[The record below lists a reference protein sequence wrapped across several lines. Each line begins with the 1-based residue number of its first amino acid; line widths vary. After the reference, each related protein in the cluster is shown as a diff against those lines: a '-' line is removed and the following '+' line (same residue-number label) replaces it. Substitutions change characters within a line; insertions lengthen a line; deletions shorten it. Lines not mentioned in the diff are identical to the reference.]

1 MNFPKINKKKIIR
14 KVEGYIRS
22 SLRFFFKLTKVKF
35 IYLDEHPFQR
45 QAVLYMPNH
54 VSSLDV
60 LFLYAFLPKGTYFAL
75 TKHEMKRKSVR
86 WLMRFAPV
94 VSFNY
99 HSPADAKKL
108 MDILGKN
115 HSCVLFV
122 EGKITVTGN
131 LMKIY
136 EAHGILADR
145 ANVPL
150 VPVWING
157 PQHGFFSRVKK
168 KMYSRFLPKTTIS
181 IQHPITFKMGE
192 KGKKDRNFISNELYR
207 MMLNISFQATYNPDT
222 SFFYELVQTAKI
234 NAKKEFFF
242 RPKVVFDPMHEQG
255 FSYKD
260 ILVLSFVYGMQIKK
274 QVPMQEHVGIL
285 LANSIDNLAC
295 FIGCLAYDRV
305 AAMLNFSAG
314 FQSVSHCINL
324 AGIKTVVTSRL
335 FIENYPE
342 WPEKMKQ
349 NGVSLLYI
357 EDMQKS
363 LYYRLK
369 AWCAYKA
376 KYVPYRY
383 SGLKKAVVLF
393 TSGSESLPK
402 AVVLSH
408 QNITAN
414 IHQFA
419 SLIDINRTDVLFNA
433 LPMFHSF
440 GLVTGTLYPLLCGG
454 RLYLYPTPLHYR
466 QIPEIIYRIGATMM
480 FGTDTFLKNYAKVA
494 HPFDM
499 HTLRF
504 VLGGAEM
511 IQASTRNLWMERF
524 GVRLFEGYGATEC
537 SPVVTVNNRIFC
549 HFGSV
554 GQFLPAI
561 RFKLRKVDG
570 ISKGGEL
577 CVKGPNIMMGY
588 ISSED
593 CHKIIPLEDGWYA
606 TGDIVEIDDLGFV
619 FIKGRLRMFA
629 KIGGEMV
636 SLSLVENIAREVNPK
651 GEYAAVS
658 VAHETK
664 GEQIVLVATIKGFS
678 LTQMND
684 FIKKGEYSELLLPRV
699 VLYKDK
705 IPLLPS
711 GKRDNTALR
720 AWVVEKIKKA

>member
-1 MNFPKINKKKIIR
+1 MSSLKINKKKAE
-14 KVEGYIRS
+14 KYIRS
-22 SLRFFFKLTKVKF
+22 FLRFFFRLTKVKVV
-35 IYLDEHPFQR
+35 YLDEHPFQK
-45 QAVLYMPNH
+45 QTVLYMPNH

-75 TKHEMKRKSVR
+75 TEHEMRRKSVR
-86 WLMRFAPV
+86 WLMHFAPV
-94 VSFNY
+94 ISFNY

-108 MDILGKN
+108 IDILSKK
-115 HSCVLFV
+115 HSCVLFA
-122 EGKITVTGN
+122 EGKITRTGN

-136 EAHGILADR
+136 EAHGVLADR
-145 ANVPL
+145 AKVPL
-150 VPVWING
+150 VPIWING
-157 PQHGFFSRVKK
+157 PQYGYFSKVKK
-168 KMYSRFLPKTTIS
+168 KTYSRFLPKTTIS
-181 IQHPITFKMGE
+181 IQNPISFQMGE

-234 NAKKEFFF
+234 NAKKEIFF
-242 RPKVVFDPMHEQG
+242 RPKVIFDPAHEEG
-255 FSYKD
+255 ISYKD
-260 ILVLSFVYGMQIKK
+260 LLTLSFLYGQQIKSY
-274 QVPMQEHVGIL
+274 VPEQENVGIL
-285 LANSIDNLAC
+285 IPNSIDTLAC
-295 FIGCLAYDRV
+295 LTGCLAYDRV

-314 FQSVSHCINL
+314 FQSIQHCIKL
-324 AGIKTVVTSRL
+324 AGIKTIITSRL
-335 FIENYPE
+335 FMEEHSEWIE
-342 WPEKMKQ
+342 KITQ
-349 NGVSLLYI
+349 SGITLLYV

-363 LYYRLK
+363 YWHHLTS
-369 AWCAYKA
+369 WIDYKI

-383 SGLKKAVVLF
+383 SGLKRAVVLF
-393 TSGSESLPK
+393 TSGSETLPK

-419 SLIDINRTDVLFNA
+419 SLIDINRTDILFNA

-440 GLVTGTLYPLLCGG
+440 GLVVGTLYPLLCGG

-504 VLGGAEM
+504 VLGGAEAV
-511 IQASTRNLWMERF
+511 QDSTRNVWSERF
-524 GVRLFEGYGATEC
+524 GIRIFEGYGATEC

-549 HFGSV
+549 RFGSI

-561 RFKLRKVDG
+561 QYKLKKVEG

-588 ISSED
+588 ISPED
-593 CHKIIPLEDGWYA
+593 YHKIIPLNDGWYA
-606 TGDIVEIDDLGFV
+606 TGDVVEIDDLDFV
-619 FIKGRLRMFA
+619 FIKGRLKMFA

-636 SLSLVENIAREVNPK
+636 SLLLVENIAREVNPK
-651 GEYAAVS
+651 GNYAALS
-658 VAHETK
+658 IEHETK
-664 GEQIVLVATIKGFS
+664 GEQIILVSTDKNFSLDKMATI
-678 LTQMND
+678 
-684 FIKKGEYSELLLPRV
+684 IKQRDYSDLLLPRT
-699 VLYKDK
+699 VLYKEE
-705 IPLLPS
+705 IPSLPS
-711 GKRDNTALR
+711 GKRDNTSLR
-720 AWVVEKIKKA
+720 QWVIEKIKRA